1 MELTHEQR
9 CQIAALSAQG
19 KTAEECAKL
28 AGADL
33 TKTILFLESR
43 EKGNKKEYV
52 KLTPELKYDIIKLH
66 KQGYSMQGIANRT
79 NVSKSNCQRVVSEYK
94 EIKSKPSQINK
105 DFEKATDKLIEEMR
119 AEKPS
124 EKENEPASAATDN
137 KPITSKME
145 ERHTLSIPQNDN
157 NCQDLIDEVIKDLV
171 KISNWCCTEGNES
184 ESDYV
189 RTLGFIQGFTEALV
203 DKYRNKIRRLNNDVD

>member
-1 MELTHEQR
+1 MESRELTHDQK
-9 CQIAALSAQG
+9 CQIAALAASR

-43 EKGNKKEYV
+43 EKGKKKEYV
-52 KLTPELKYDIIKLH
+52 KLTPELRNEVVKLH
-66 KQGYSMQGIANRT
+66 KRGYSLQGISNKT
-79 NVSKSNCQRVVSEYK
+79 SVSVSSCHRVVAEYK
-94 EIKSKPSQINK
+94 GKPSQINE

-124 EKENEPASAATDN
+124 EKENGPASAATEH

-145 ERHTLSIPQNDN
+145 ERHTQIIPQSNDN
-157 NCQDLIDEVIKDLV
+157 CQELIDGVIKDLV
-171 KISNWCCTEGNES
+171 KISNWCCTQGDES
-184 ESDYV
+184 ESD
-189 RTLGFIQGFTEALV
+189 RIHMLGFIQGFTEALA
-203 DKYRNKIRRLNNDVD
+203 DKYRNKIRRLNNNVD

>member
-1 MELTHEQR
+1 MESRELTHDQK
-9 CQIAALSAQG
+9 CQIAALAASG

-33 TKTILFLESR
+33 TKTVLFLESR

-79 NVSKSNCQRVVSEYK
+79 NVSKSNCQRVVEEYK
-94 EIKSKPSQINK
+94 GKPSQINK

-124 EKENEPASAATDN
+124 EKENEPASAATEH
-137 KPITSKME
+137 KPTDINPTP
-145 ERHTLSIPQNDN
+145 SIPQSND

-171 KISNWCCTEGNES
+171 KISNWCCTRGDEATD
-184 ESDYV
+184 DYIHM
-189 RTLGFIQGFTEALV
+189 LGFIQGFVEALA
-203 DKYRNKIRRLNNDVD
+203 DKYRNKIRRLNNDVN

>member
-1 MELTHEQR
+1 MESRELTHDQK
-9 CQIAALSAQG
+9 CQIAALAASG

-79 NVSKSNCQRVVSEYK
+79 NVSKSNCQRVVAEYK
-94 EIKSKPSQINK
+94 QRPKPATINK

-124 EKENEPASAATDN
+124 EKENEPASAATEH
-137 KPITSKME
+137 KPTDINPTP
-145 ERHTLSIPQNDN
+145 SIPQSND

-171 KISNWCCTEGNES
+171 KISNWCCTRGDEATD
-184 ESDYV
+184 DYIH
-189 RTLGFIQGFTEALV
+189 TLGFIQGFVEALA

>member
-43 EKGNKKEYV
+43 EKGNKKECV
-52 KLTPELKYDIIKLH
+52 KLTPKLKYDIIKLH
-66 KQGYSMQGIANRT
+66 KQGYSMQGIATRT
-79 NVSKSNCQRVVSEYK
+79 NVSKSNCQRVVAEYK
-94 EIKSKPSQINK
+94 EIKSKSSQINK

-124 EKENEPASAATDN
+124 EKENEPASAATEH

-145 ERHTLSIPQNDN
+145 ERHTEIIPQSND

-171 KISNWCCTEGNES
+171 KISNWCCTEGDES

-189 RTLGFIQGFTEALV
+189 HTLGFIQGFTEALA
-203 DKYRNKIRRLNNDVD
+203 DKYRNKIRRLNNDVN

>member
-9 CQIAALSAQG
+9 CQIAALTAQG

-43 EKGNKKEYV
+43 EKENKKEYV

-94 EIKSKPSQINK
+94 EIKSKSSQINK

-119 AEKPS
+119 AEKSS
-124 EKENEPASAATDN
+124 EKENEPASAATEH
-137 KPITSKME
+137 KPTDINPTP
-145 ERHTLSIPQNDN
+145 SIPQSND

-171 KISNWCCTEGNES
+171 KISNWCCTRGDEATD
-184 ESDYV
+184 DYIH
-189 RTLGFIQGFTEALV
+189 TLGFIQGFVEALA
-203 DKYRNKIRRLNNDVD
+203 DKYRNKIRRLNNDVKPHL